1 MGLFDFFKKGN
12 NQEQIK
18 INLDDFKFV
27 SASHSR
33 FENGKK
39 IGDASAGRGIRVQSN
54 ISGIKDAYTVTIYN
68 MDGNHPVWGNNIQM
82 SPKRMKIKS
91 VGSNEIEL
99 IGFGNDE
106 MGSPFSD
113 YGLSLKLKDN
123 TVYEIIL
130 HMHARNVKMIY
141 QGSQEVIKAP
151 NYMKFEP
158 MKVLEAFEFEFHS
171 SKFKV
176 WEAGKIIDE
185 GNELNI
191 FTNRLNKNPERNMKT
206 NLLTINN
213 SNFKYLT
220 NSVELDITMTG
231 PDNIFLITLPK
242 QYEPSGNTSIEMFK
256 NTIGNSREKKTFQ
269 KYEPYVAKLFL
280 TEETE
285 ILKLS
290 FTLVHPKLLI
300 EFE

>member
-106 MGSPFSD
+106 MVLASGI
-113 YGLSLKLKDN
+113 
-123 TVYEIIL
+123 E
-130 HMHARNVKMIY
+130 
-141 QGSQEVIKAP
+141 SQFY
-151 NYMKFEP
+151 N
-158 MKVLEAFEFEFHS
+158 
-171 SKFKV
+171 
-176 WEAGKIIDE
+176 
-185 GNELNI
+185 
-191 FTNRLNKNPERNMKT
+191 
-206 NLLTINN
+206 
-213 SNFKYLT
+213 
-220 NSVELDITMTG
+220 
-231 PDNIFLITLPK
+231 
-242 QYEPSGNTSIEMFK
+242 
-256 NTIGNSREKKTFQ
+256 
-269 KYEPYVAKLFL
+269 
-280 TEETE
+280 
-285 ILKLS
+285 
-290 FTLVHPKLLI
+290 
-300 EFE
+300 